1 MDKEKLVS
9 LIDGQLS
16 LPSSQPQLDEAA
28 EKSTG
33 EAPEKSTGEAAKN
46 SADGDQAM
54 MYELARSFIEAHR
67 SGPLSPQDA
76 EAYDRLF
83 KYFGGNK

>member
-1 MDKEKLVS
+1 MDKQELVS

-16 LPSSQPQLDEAA
+16 LSSSKAQLDERA
-28 EKSTG
+28 EKL
-33 EAPEKSTGEAAKN
+33 TGEAAKN
-46 SADGDQAM
+46 SADGDHTM
-54 MYELARSFIEAHR
+54 MRELARSFMEAHR
-67 SGPLSPQDA
+67 RGPLSPQDA